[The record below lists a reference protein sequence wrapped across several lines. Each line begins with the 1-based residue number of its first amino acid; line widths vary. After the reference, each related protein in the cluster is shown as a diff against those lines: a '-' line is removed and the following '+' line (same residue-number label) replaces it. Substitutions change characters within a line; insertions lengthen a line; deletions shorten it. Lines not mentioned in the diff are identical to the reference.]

1 MIAPTLLF
9 FASLLGIAFALQNP
23 DWSDVLLLSIPCA
36 LASAVLLLREI
47 VRRVVA
53 LRQRAKRWVIVDGSN
68 VMYWRDNTPRL
79 ETVREVV
86 SHLRDLRFDVSVV
99 FDANAGYLIS
109 DRYLDDRAFARRLN
123 LPARQ
128 VLVVHKGTPADPL
141 ILEAA
146 RKVGARI
153 VTNDRYRDWVEDH
166 PELRNPGQLIH
177 GRYRGDVLSLDL
189 QPH

>member
-99 FDANAGYLIS
+99 FDANAGYLQDKSLSSTREPPPIRS
-109 DRYLDDRAFARRLN
+109 SLKP
-123 LPARQ
+123 PARS
-128 VLVVHKGTPADPL
+128 A
-141 ILEAA
+141 
-146 RKVGARI
+146 
-153 VTNDRYRDWVEDH
+153 
-166 PELRNPGQLIH
+166 PG
-177 GRYRGDVLSLDL
+177 S
-189 QPH
+189 